1 MSARGMSIL
10 ETSLSGIMMIRV
22 QYHLELAAPLSKP
35 HHTQIW
41 PLSGQKGG
49 SKRVTKSECAEKSTL
64 VASHSF
70 EHVTPFVRTRYSAF
84 SCFLDKEGKGKV
96 ECLVLIEIWKATSR
110 GHLSAIA
117 KQFEIHQRMKL
128 TKLDHKSSFF
138 WLLSIALLCWSI
150 FVKHF
155 KNSQH

>member
-1 MSARGMSIL
+1 MILFYKQYVFTHNTFSSRDIFQRFLGSNQAYCRMSARGMRIL
-10 ETSLSGIMMIRV
+10 EIYLFGIMMIRV

-96 ECLVLIEIWKATSR
+96 ECLVLIKI
-110 GHLSAIA
+110 
-117 KQFEIHQRMKL
+117 
-128 TKLDHKSSFF
+128 
-138 WLLSIALLCWSI
+138 
-150 FVKHF
+150 
-155 KNSQH
+155 